1 MSRRYVPDLNGH
13 DVTLVAESIAPLER
27 AIDVPVALA
36 MISLDPRRRSRQC
49 LLDSS

>member
-27 AIDVPVALA
+27 AIDVPVGDDQPG
-36 MISLDPRRRSRQC
+36 STKKE
-49 LLDSS
+49 